1 MFVSQ
6 ILKPDD
12 ILPTAKNCFK
22 VPPYDLYCPSVE
34 SCLTDRVCK
43 VCNMYFASQ
52 VMLKKHLGVHA
63 AIRADAVETMAAA
76 AAPQRI
82 RPLRVAARR
91 QRELMVLIAQR
102 ELNSEYA
109 EWVDENLVDLTDIEL
124 PVATGDLAM
133 PTVSVVWQAE
143 LTFNQ

>member
-1 MFVSQ
+1 
-6 ILKPDD
+6 
-12 ILPTAKNCFK
+12 
-22 VPPYDLYCPSVE
+22 
-34 SCLTDRVCK
+34 
-43 VCNMYFASQ
+43 
-52 VMLKKHLGVHA
+52 MLKKHLGVHA
-63 AIRADAVETMAAA
+63 AIRVAAVQTVAAA

-91 QRELMVLIAQR
+91 QRELMVVIAQR

-109 EWVDENLVDLTDIEL
+109 EWIDEDNVDLTDIEL